1 MTQEADV
8 DQARE
13 LVTQKVLSA
22 RSLPD
27 VREARQV
34 LRDWIKSHP
43 EDEGMR
49 DGFEQLSLMQ
59 DIAEEE
65 QASQNVHPASQE
77 AVLTR

>member
-1 MTQEADV
+1 MILKLDRDT
-8 DQARE
+8 ARE
-13 LVTQKVLSA
+13 LVTRKVLSA

-27 VREARQV
+27 VREAQQV
-34 LRDWIKSHP
+34 LRDWIKAHP

-65 QASQNVHPASQE
+65 QAQRNAHPASQKT
-77 AVLTR
+77 ASSR